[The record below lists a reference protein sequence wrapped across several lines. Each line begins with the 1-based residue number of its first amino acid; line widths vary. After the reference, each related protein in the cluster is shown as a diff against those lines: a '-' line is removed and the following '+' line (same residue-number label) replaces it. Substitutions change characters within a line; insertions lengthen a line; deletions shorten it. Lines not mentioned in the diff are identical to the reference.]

1 MARNIGGQY
10 QLACEASPNKLQ
22 IDTWLN
28 EGKPI
33 QWISDQ
39 LKAMGDYISTNSISK
54 YKKYRDTMI
63 REELEKEPQFI
74 AKEQAATE
82 IMNTYKNS
90 KIIKEENDMYQT
102 IVSREDMEKLFQN
115 ENNPEVQ
122 EKLRKL
128 MEMKSVLE

>member
-1 MARNIGGQY
+1 MCNLRLCTRAQKEIRDLHKLIKKEVEQVDAK
-10 QLACEASPNKLQ
+10 LASYLVPNCEVHGLCFEDKCC
-22 IDTWLN
+22 
-28 EGKPI
+28 GRKP
-33 QWISDQ
+33 S
-39 LKAMGDYISTNSISK
+39 
-54 YKKYRDTMI
+54 
-63 REELEKEPQFI
+63 
-74 AKEQAATE
+74 ATE

>member
-1 MARNIGGQY
+1 MKSKKN
-10 QLACEASPNKLQ
+10 
-22 IDTWLN
+22 
-28 EGKPI
+28 
-33 QWISDQ
+33 
-39 LKAMGDYISTNSISK
+39 DYIKSYFLELMLIRIPTAVIAVR
-54 YKKYRDTMI
+54 RDG
-63 REELEKEPQFI
+63 RKPS
-74 AKEQAATE
+74 ATE

-115 ENNPEVQ
+115 EDNPEVQ

>member
-1 MARNIGGQY
+1 MKPPNLKYCMDPKVQIKAIYNSDFLKGIYLHKLIKKEVEQVDAK
-10 QLACEASPNKLQ
+10 LASYLVPNCEVHGLCFEDKCC
-22 IDTWLN
+22 
-28 EGKPI
+28 GRKP
-33 QWISDQ
+33 S
-39 LKAMGDYISTNSISK
+39 
-54 YKKYRDTMI
+54 
-63 REELEKEPQFI
+63 
-74 AKEQAATE
+74 ATE